1 MTYKIKPE
9 QKALKKLLEDAV
21 SRVYYATL
29 HAAKVALLSKGIE
42 I

>member
-1 MTYKIKPE
+1 MTYKKKAE
-9 QKALKKLLEDAV
+9 QKLLKELLEDAV